1 MERSE
6 ARERIV
12 NGQEGGQPSPPP
24 ASGAAKEAQ
33 TGTIRSDIQF
43 IPPGEQGEHAMIYDP
58 LAESYYKLSDRSCR
72 ILRLLD
78 RNYPLDEFIA
88 RVNEAGIDADREEVL
103 EILSF
108 MHTSGLM
115 VPEYGVMDSRVGKYR
130 EMKEKTLF
138 NRIMSMYLFFRL
150 PPIHPD
156 RFFTATMPFVRV
168 VFNRYFLWILALSA
182 LTGYVLMIRQWN
194 EAYTMFL
201 NSLSWS
207 NLVNYFWALLVTKT
221 VHELSHGYTAKSF
234 GTRIRSMG
242 VSFIVFYPR
251 LFVDLTDTWR
261 LSRAKRIACDGA
273 GIASELVFGGLA
285 AIVWVYAQPGPLRS
299 TMFYLI
305 TVSALGT
312 ILVNGNPFIR
322 YDGYYLLCDLLNVEN
337 LMTRSSEYVKN
348 WNRRF
353 FLGLGFWPDSGD
365 TSPLTL
371 YFFGLGSFIYRLFL
385 YTSIILVIYFQFTKA
400 VAVILMA
407 LEAYLMLIMPLFM
420 ELKVLFKYH
429 KHLNLLKT
437 VFVLVSIAVLVSL
450 FFIPLP
456 WSFALPCEIVPE
468 TSRIVTVPESAFAEA
483 ELDDEPVRVKKG
495 ELILPFSNVFLDFS
509 ILRYLSLVRQN
520 EAELDL
526 MRADTKTFG
535 LSPVVFEKL
544 RVNQLTCAEMKR
556 RRGSLNVVAETDGIF
571 VPSIKDVS
579 PGRWLEKGTV
589 LGQIVSDKTI
599 VYAYALDREVNRIKP
614 GDKVTLKLR
623 GELEGHKGVV
633 AAVNPV
639 AVKFRD
645 STLVQK
651 FGGTVAC
658 YPPSPA
664 QTSKFAPKSLEFT
677 PVNVLYCV
685 TISTEDPLSKLV
697 GRTGTAYV
705 EQTYKLSVEIG
716 RQLLHIFFREFSF

>member
-1 MERSE
+1 MERAEASE
-6 ARERIV
+6 RTVTGR
-12 NGQEGGQPSPPP
+12 EGGQPSPPP
-24 ASGAAKEAQ
+24 ASDPAKEAQ

-78 RNYPLDEFIA
+78 RNYPLDEFVA
-88 RVNEAGIDADREEVL
+88 RVNGAGIDADREEVL

-115 VPEYGVMDSRVGKYR
+115 VPEYGVMGNRVEKYR
-130 EMKEKTLF
+130 QMKEQTFF

-156 RFFTATMPFVRV
+156 RFFTATMPFVRL
-168 VFNRYFLWILALSA
+168 VFNRYTLWLLALGA
-182 LTGYVLMIRQWN
+182 LTGYILMVRQWN

-221 VHELSHGYTAKSF
+221 VHELSHGYTAKSY

-273 GIASELVFGGLA
+273 GIASELIFGGLA

-299 TMFYLI
+299 TMFYLV

-322 YDGYYLLCDLLNVEN
+322 YDGYYLLCDLLNIEN
-337 LMTRSSEYVKN
+337 LMSRSTEFLKS

-400 VAVILMA
+400 VAVVLMA
-407 LEAYLMLIMPLFM
+407 LEAYLMLILPLFM
-420 ELKVLFKYH
+420 ELKILFKYH
-429 KHLNLLKT
+429 KNLNLAKT
-437 VFVLVSIAVLVSL
+437 AFVLLSIAALLSL
-450 FFIPLP
+450 LFIPLP
-456 WSFALPCEIVPE
+456 WSFSLPCEIVPE
-468 TSRIVTVPESAFAEA
+468 SSRIVTVPESAFAA
-483 ELDDEPVRVKKG
+483 ARLDDDPVRVKKG

-509 ILRYLSLVRQN
+509 ILRYNSLVRQN
-520 EAELDL
+520 EAELEL

-535 LSPVVFEKL
+535 LSPIVFEKL
-544 RVNQLTCAEMKR
+544 RVNQLACAEMNR
-556 RRGSLNVVAETDGIF
+556 RRGNLNVVAETDGIF

-579 PGRWLEKGTV
+579 PGRWLEKSTI
-589 LGQIVSDKTI
+589 LGQIVTDKTI
-599 VYAYALDREVNRIKP
+599 VYAYALDREVNRIHP

-623 GELEGHKGVV
+623 GELEGHKGIV

-651 FGGTVAC
+651 LGGTVPC
-658 YPPSPA
+658 YPPSSA
-664 QTSKFAPKSLEFT
+664 QPSKAAPKTMEFS

-685 TISTEDPLSKLV
+685 TVSTEEPLSKLV

-705 EQTYKLSVEIG
+705 EQTYTLYVELG

>member
-1 MERSE
+1 MERTE
-6 ARERIV
+6 AREPIV
-12 NGQEGGQPSPPP
+12 NGQGGGQPSPAP
-24 ASGAAKEAQ
+24 GAAGNAQ
-33 TGTIRSDIQF
+33 TGTLRSDIQF
-43 IPPGEQGEHAMIYDP
+43 IPPGEHGDHAMIYDP

-78 RNYPLDEFIA
+78 RNYPLDEFLA
-88 RVNEAGIDADREEVL
+88 RVKEAGIDADREELL

-108 MHTSGLM
+108 MHNSGLM
-115 VPEYGVMDSRVGKYR
+115 VPEYGVMDNRTGKYR

-138 NRIMSMYLFFRL
+138 NRIMSMYLFFKL

-156 RFFTATMPFVRV
+156 RFFTATMPFVKV
-168 VFNRYFLWILALSA
+168 IFNRYFLWILALAA
-182 LTGYVLMIRQWN
+182 LAGYVLMIRQWN
-194 EAYTMFL
+194 EAYAMFL
-201 NSLSWS
+201 NSLSWT

-221 VHELSHGYTAKSF
+221 VHELAHGYTAKSF
-234 GTRIRSMG
+234 GARIRSMG

-261 LSRAKRIACDGA
+261 LSRARRIACDGA
-273 GIASELVFGGLA
+273 GIASELIFGGLA

-299 TMFYLI
+299 TMFYLV

-337 LMTRSSEYVKN
+337 LMSRSTEYVKS

-365 TSPLTL
+365 ASPLTL

-400 VAVILMA
+400 LAVLLMA
-407 LEAYLMLIMPLFM
+407 LEAYVMLLLPFFM
-420 ELKVLFKYH
+420 EMKLLFRYH
-429 KHLNLLKT
+429 KSLNLAKT
-437 VFVLVSIAVLVSL
+437 AFVLLLIAALVSL
-450 FFIPLP
+450 FFVPLP

-468 TSRIVTVPESAFAEA
+468 TSRIVTVRESAFAEA
-483 ELDDEPVRVKKG
+483 ELDDDPVRVKKG
-495 ELILPFSNVFLDFS
+495 DRILPFSNVFLDFS
-509 ILRYLSLVRQN
+509 ILRYAALVRQN

-535 LSPVVFEKL
+535 FSPVVFEKL
-544 RVNQLTCAEMKR
+544 RVNQLTCEEMKR
-556 RRGSLNVVAETDGIF
+556 RRGSLDVVAETDGIF

-589 LGQIVSDKTI
+589 LGQIVSEKTI
-599 VYAYALDREVNRIKP
+599 VYAYALDREVNRINP

-623 GELEGHKGVV
+623 GELDGHKGVV
-633 AAVNPV
+633 EAVNPV

-645 STLVQK
+645 STLVQRL
-651 FGGTVAC
+651 GGTVPC
-658 YPPSPA
+658 YPPSA
-664 QTSKFAPKSLEFT
+664 QASKSAQKTMEFT

-685 TISTEDPLSKLV
+685 TVSTESPLSKLV

-716 RQLLHIFFREFSF
+716 RQLLHIFFREFTF

>member
-1 MERSE
+1 MERTE
-6 ARERIV
+6 AREPIV
-12 NGQEGGQPSPPP
+12 NGQEGGQPPPSPAP
-24 ASGAAKEAQ
+24 GAAGNAQ

-43 IPPGEQGEHAMIYDP
+43 IPPGEHGDHAMIYDP

-78 RNYPLDEFIA
+78 RNYPLDEFLA
-88 RVNEAGIDADREEVL
+88 RVKEAGIDADREELL

-108 MHTSGLM
+108 MHNSGLM
-115 VPEYGVMDSRVGKYR
+115 VPEYGVMDNRTGKYR

-138 NRIMSMYLFFRL
+138 NRIMSMYLFFKL

-156 RFFTATMPFVRV
+156 RFFTATMPFVKV
-168 VFNRYFLWILALSA
+168 IFNRYFLWILALAA
-182 LTGYVLMIRQWN
+182 LAGYVLMIRQWN
-194 EAYTMFL
+194 EAYAMFL
-201 NSLSWS
+201 NSLSWT

-221 VHELSHGYTAKSF
+221 VHELAHGYTAKSF
-234 GTRIRSMG
+234 GARIRSMG

-261 LSRAKRIACDGA
+261 LSRARRIACDGA
-273 GIASELVFGGLA
+273 GIASELIFGGLA

-299 TMFYLI
+299 TMFYLV

-337 LMTRSSEYVKN
+337 LMSRSIEYVKS

-365 TSPLTL
+365 ASPLTL

-400 VAVILMA
+400 LAVLLMA
-407 LEAYLMLIMPLFM
+407 LEAYVMLLLPFFM
-420 ELKVLFKYH
+420 EMKLLFRYH
-429 KHLNLLKT
+429 KNLNLVKT
-437 VFVLVSIAVLVSL
+437 GFVLLLIAALVSL
-450 FFIPLP
+450 FFVPLP

-468 TSRIVTVPESAFAEA
+468 TSRIVTVRESAFAEA
-483 ELDDEPVRVKKG
+483 ELDDDPVRVKKG
-495 ELILPFSNVFLDFS
+495 DRILPFSNVFLDFS
-509 ILRYLSLVRQN
+509 ILRYAALVRQN

-535 LSPVVFEKL
+535 FSPVVFEKL
-544 RVNQLTCAEMKR
+544 RVNQLTCEEMKR
-556 RRGSLNVVAETDGIF
+556 RRGSLDVVAETDGIF

-589 LGQIVSDKTI
+589 LGQIVSEKTI
-599 VYAYALDREVNRIKP
+599 VYAYALDREVNRINP

-623 GELEGHKGVV
+623 GELDGHKGVV
-633 AAVNPV
+633 ETVNPV

-645 STLVQK
+645 STLVQRL
-651 FGGTVAC
+651 GGTVPC
-658 YPPSPA
+658 YPPSSQASKPA
-664 QTSKFAPKSLEFT
+664 QKTMEFT

-685 TISTEDPLSKLV
+685 TVSTESPLSKLV

-716 RQLLHIFFREFSF
+716 RQLLHIFFREFTF